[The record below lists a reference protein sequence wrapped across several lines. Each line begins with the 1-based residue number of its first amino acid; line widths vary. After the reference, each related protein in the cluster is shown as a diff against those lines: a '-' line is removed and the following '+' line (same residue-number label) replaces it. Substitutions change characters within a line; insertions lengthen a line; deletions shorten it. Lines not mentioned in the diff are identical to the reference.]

1 MEGFL
6 DLRMPVWLRRLI
18 TRAIAIVPAAI
29 VTIWYGA
36 AGTAKLLILSQ
47 VVLSLQLPF
56 AIVPLIMFTADRSKM
71 GALVAPRWMT
81 VLAAIIATTLIVLNV
96 KLLWDLVTAL

>member
-1 MEGFL
+1 
-6 DLRMPVWLRRLI
+6 
-18 TRAIAIVPAAI
+18 
-29 VTIWYGA
+29 
-36 AGTAKLLILSQ
+36 
-47 VVLSLQLPF
+47 VLGLALPF
-56 AIVPLIMFTADRSKM
+56 AIVPLVMFTADRRKM